1 MTYVLR
7 DQWITYAKA
16 VDMLGSD
23 VSETQLRE
31 TQKAFYAGA
40 MGLMKCLNDLADSD
54 YDPDSEHGA
63 AQLDHLFD
71 ELNAFSRNVL
81 AEGK

>member
-7 DQWITYAKA
+7 DQWISYAKA
-16 VDMLGSD
+16 IDMLGSD

-40 MGLMKCLNDLADSD
+40 MGIIKCLSDLADSD
-54 YDPDSEHGA
+54 YNPDSEHGA
-63 AQLDHLFD
+63 DQLDHLLD
-71 ELNAFSRNVL
+71 ELNTFSRNVL